1 MKTILFCLLLTS
13 AYANAQT
20 THMINWFMGVTSGQ
34 ASRTIN
40 VGDTV
45 TWTWTEAGMPHT
57 VTSLGTA
64 HESFDS
70 GLLIGI
76 GQTFSHTFTTAGS
89 SPYVC
94 SFHPSMQGTIT
105 VSSLAVPNFGSGKL
119 VAWPNPVSD
128 VLTLSG
134 VEGKT
139 RIRIFDATG
148 KSTMDSTVDT
158 PNVRIYMEH
167 FPDGLYEVETVSDGG
182 TKKFKI
188 IKI

>member
-13 AYANAQT
+13 AFANAQT
-20 THMINWFMGVTSGQ
+20 THMVDWFMGVTSGQ

-45 TWTWTEAGMPHT
+45 TWTWTQAGMPHT
-57 VTSLGTA
+57 VTSLGSA

-70 GLLIGI
+70 GLLIGV

-105 VSSLAVPNFGSGKL
+105 VTSLATPTFESGKL
-119 VAWPNPVSD
+119 VAWPNPVAD

-139 RIRIFDATG
+139 RIRVFDATG
-148 KSTMDSTVDT
+148 RSTIDSMADT
-158 PNVRIYMEH
+158 PNVRIYMEY
-167 FPDGLYEVETVSDGG
+167 FPNGLYEVEAVSDLG
-182 TKKFKI
+182 TKRFKI
-188 IKI
+188 VKF